1 MTLPP
6 PRKTLPPRRSQ
17 SSRRLAVPYRYDRR
31 RPAWIPLSLVVNG
44 VLMSWWGSSLVRPVA
59 EVPQRVQASPL
70 VVAQSDIGSSNLGSS
85 SISSNS
91 DSNSPAT
98 PRLRLTYDQWVEQ
111 LHQEAVAVQG
121 SQNLS
126 ILAGDSLSLWF
137 PNQLLPHDQLWL
149 NQGISGETSRG
160 LSRRL
165 GLWQRLEP
173 KRIFVMIGIN
183 DLLKGDAPDGVLNNQ
198 RQIIHDLRK
207 AHPGAALVVQSLLP
221 HSGPQARWE
230 GRAKLDRIPNEQI
243 RSFNRQL
250 AAIAK
255 TEGAYY
261 LDLNPLFSNDQGFL
275 RQELTT
281 DGLHLNDQGYLVWST
296 ALNFFSLQQLNPES
310 SRQAAVL
317 VPSSPSSPAPVTAQP
332 GSQPSASAPE

>member
-6 PRKTLPPRRSQ
+6 SKKFLALKRPKAN
-17 SSRRLAVPYRYDRR
+17 RRLAVPYRYDRR

-70 VVAQSDIGSSNLGSS
+70 VVAQSSDDISSDNLSSSN
-85 SISSNS
+85 
-91 DSNSPAT
+91 PR
-98 PRLRLTYDQWVEQ
+98 PRRLRLTYDQWVEQ

-121 SQNLS
+121 SQNIS

-137 PNQLLPHDQLWL
+137 PNELLPHGHLWL

-165 GLWQRLEP
+165 GLWKRLEP

-183 DLLKGDAPDGVLNNQ
+183 DLLKGDATAGVLNNQ
-198 RQIIHDLRK
+198 HQIIRELRK
-207 AHPGAALVVQSLLP
+207 AHPEAALVVQSLLP
-221 HSGPQARWE
+221 HSGPQASWE

-275 RQELTT
+275 RQDLTT

-296 ALNFFSLQQLNPES
+296 AINFFSLQQLPAETN
-310 SRQAAVL
+310 RQATVL
-317 VPSSPSSPAPVTAQP
+317 APTPGGQATAQP
-332 GSQPSASAPE
+332 VSQPTASAGE